1 MLSLL
6 IPCIGVEIFLR
17 DSIYGNNSI
26 VTFGGGKASN
36 NIIALLCLTN
46 NAANCCRRNANGQV
60 DKGEWCFPNGSYVR
74 RYGSGDEVIYRNRG
88 PSMVRLHHR
97 NNSIPPTGIFHYKIP
112 DVNEI
117 YNSIYV
123 GIYPEGYGSP
133 ILIESP
139 TFEVYNETQT
149 LFCIS
154 IGGPVTTVVWTKGG
168 KVLPANFN
176 QQKTILN
183 TTTAEYKCSLSLG
196 QKEPDDIIG
205 DYSCT
210 VNNSRGNSSRSI
222 FLQGEQN

>member
-1 MLSLL
+1 MFFFNSAT
-6 IPCIGVEIFLR
+6 
-17 DSIYGNNSI
+17 YNNNSI
-26 VTFGGGKASN
+26 VTFSSGEASN
-36 NIIALLCLTN
+36 DITALLCLTN
-46 NAANCCRRNANGQV
+46 NVDCCRRNINSNGQV
-60 DKGEWCFPNGSYVR
+60 DKGEWYFPNGSYVR
-74 RYGSGDEVIYRNRG
+74 THGSGDDVYRNRG

-97 NNSIPPTGIFHYKIP
+97 NNSMPPTGIFHCKIP
-112 DVNEI
+112 DVNET

-149 LFCIS
+149 IFCIS
-154 IGGPVTTVVWTKGG
+154 IGGPVTTIVWMKDG

-196 QKEPDDIIG
+196 QTEPVDIIG
-205 DYSCT
+205 DYSCI

-222 FLQGEQN
+222 FLQGKQKKKKY